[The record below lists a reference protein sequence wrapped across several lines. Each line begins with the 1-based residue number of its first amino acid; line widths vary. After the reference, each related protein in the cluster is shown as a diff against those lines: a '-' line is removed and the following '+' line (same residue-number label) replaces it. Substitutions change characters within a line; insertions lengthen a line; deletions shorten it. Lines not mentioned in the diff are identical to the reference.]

1 MLPAISI
8 QAIDEELEKYP
19 PRMAW
24 DYLLELNANPVLGGL
39 DAWREGLP
47 TLLKKYRSRLF
58 EPIEQQKELTEAMMT
73 VASRPTIS
81 YSYGNGAIHDD
92 RRSQFMLGEERKTT
106 IQQKQILKV
115 NE

>member
-8 QAIDEELEKYP
+8 QAIDDELEKYP

-24 DYLLELNANPVLGGL
+24 DYLLELNANPVLGVL
-39 DAWREGLP
+39 DAWRDSFP

-58 EPIEQQKELTEAMMT
+58 ESIEQQKQLTEAMKT
-73 VASRPTIS
+73 VATRPSIS

-92 RRSQFMLGEERKTT
+92 RRSQFMLGEDRKATL
-106 IQQKQILKV
+106 QQKQIVKV